1 MAVVN
6 VTNVTCGGCPLDYW
20 RFIKNFY
27 GENDSFI
34 EYLKAHGVLP
44 VSVNCPDCDK
54 ECRYRKEKHLFV
66 CGQWKKIAKTKRRKQ
81 CNYSVSLFKG
91 TFLGKVL
98 CRRGR

>member
-1 MAVVN
+1 MLDV
-6 VTNVTCGGCPLDYW
+6 PLIIGDLLRIFMEKTTLLYT
-20 RFIKNFY
+20 
-27 GENDSFI
+27 
-34 EYLKAHGVLP
+34 EYLQAHGVLAL
-44 VSVNCPDCDK
+44 SVNCPNCDK